1 MLQRIFKV
9 NEIDAIAKV
18 AKSKASANRV
28 AKLLGSSQLKNAISN
43 LQSALK
49 AAEAREAEKD
59 NKRRAAN
66 IKKLSAMMAKMGLSP
81 SDITG
86 KASRKKPGKKNVN
99 QSKASAKAKVG
110 AKKGTK
116 VAPKYT
122 ITSEG
127 KMHQW
132 TGRGR
137 MPLVF
142 KAFIDQG
149 GALEQCL
156 I

>member
-1 MLQRIFKV
+1 M

-18 AKSKASANRV
+18 AKSKASANRI
-28 AKLLGSSQLKNAISN
+28 AKSLSSSQLKSAISN
-43 LQSALK
+43 LQSALN
-49 AAEAREAEKD
+49 AAQSRETEKG
-59 NKRRAAN
+59 NKQRAAN

-86 KASRKKPGKKNVN
+86 AASQKTGKKNVK
-99 QSKASAKAKVG
+99 QSKAPAKPKVG
-110 AKKGTK
+110 PRKGTK
-116 VAPKYT
+116 IAPKYT

-127 KMHQW
+127 KTRQW

-142 KAFIDQG
+142 KHFIDQG
-149 GALEQCL
+149 GSLEQCL

>member
-1 MLQRIFKV
+1 MLERVFKV
-9 NEIDAIAKV
+9 NEIDIIAKV
-18 AKSKASANRV
+18 AKSKASANRI
-28 AKLLGSSQLKNAISN
+28 AKSLSSHQLKSAISN

-81 SDITG
+81 SDITS
-86 KASRKKPGKKNVN
+86 KASRKSGKKRVK
-99 QSKASAKAKVG
+99 QSKASSKPKVG
-110 AKKGTK
+110 PKKGIK
-116 VAPKYT
+116 VAPKYK

-127 KMHQW
+127 TTHQW

-142 KAFIDQG
+142 KAFVDQG

>member
-1 MLQRIFKV
+1 MLERVFKV
-9 NEIDAIAKV
+9 NEIDVIAKV

-28 AKLLGSSQLKNAISN
+28 AKSLGSSQLKNAISN

-66 IKKLSAMMAKMGLSP
+66 IKKLTAMMAKMGLSP
-81 SDITG
+81 GDIAG
-86 KASRKKPGKKNVN
+86 KASRKSGKKRVK
-99 QSKASAKAKVG
+99 QSKASAKSKVG
-110 AKKGTK
+110 PKKGTK
-116 VAPKYT
+116 VSPKYT

-127 KMHQW
+127 KTHQW

-142 KAFIDQG
+142 KAFVDHG
-149 GALEQCL
+149 GTLEQCL

>member
-1 MLQRIFKV
+1 M
-9 NEIDAIAKV
+9 NEIDVIATV

-28 AKLLGSSQLKNAISN
+28 AKSLGSSQLKNAISN

-59 NKRRAAN
+59 KKQRAAN
-66 IKKLSAMMAKMGLSP
+66 IKKLAAMMAKMGLSP
-81 SDITG
+81 SDIAS
-86 KASRKKPGKKNVN
+86 KASRKSDKKRVK
-99 QSKASAKAKVG
+99 QPKSAAKYKVG
-110 AKKGTK
+110 PKKGTK
-116 VAPKYT
+116 VSPKYT

-127 KMHQW
+127 KTHQW

-142 KAFIDQG
+142 KAFIDRG

>member
-1 MLQRIFKV
+1 M
-9 NEIDAIAKV
+9 NEIDVIAKV
-18 AKSKASANRV
+18 AKSKASANRI
-28 AKLLGSSQLKNAISN
+28 AKSLSSSQLKSAISN
-43 LQSALK
+43 LQSALG

-66 IKKLSAMMAKMGLSP
+66 IKKLTAMMAKMGLSP
-81 SDITG
+81 SDITS
-86 KASRKKPGKKNVN
+86 KASRKSGKKRVK
-99 QSKASAKAKVG
+99 QPKSAAKSKVG
-110 AKKGTK
+110 PKKGTK
-116 VAPKYT
+116 VAAKYT
-122 ITSEG
+122 ITNEG
-127 KMHQW
+127 TTHQW

>member
-1 MLQRIFKV
+1 MGIPKM
-9 NEIDAIAKV
+9 NELDAIEKI
-18 AKSKASANRV
+18 AKSKASANRI
-28 AKLLGSSQLKNAISN
+28 AKSLSSSQLKSAISN

-49 AAEAREAEKD
+49 AAQARETDKD

-81 SDITG
+81 SDIIG
-86 KASRKKPGKKNVN
+86 KTSRKPGKKRVK
-99 QSKASAKAKVG
+99 QSKASAKPKVG
-110 AKKGTK
+110 PKKGTK
-116 VAPKYT
+116 VAPKYK
-122 ITSEG
+122 IISEG
-127 KMHQW
+127 TTHQW

-142 KAFIDQG
+142 KAFVDQG

>member
-1 MLQRIFKV
+1 MFKV
-9 NEIDAIAKV
+9 NEIDAISKV

-28 AKLLGSSQLKNAISN
+28 AKALASHQIKSAISN

-66 IKKLSAMMAKMGLSP
+66 IKKLSSMMAKMGLSP

-86 KASRKKPGKKNVN
+86 KASRKPGRKNVKR
-99 QSKASAKAKVG
+99 SKTSAKSKVG
-110 AKKGTK
+110 PNKGTK

-127 KMHQW
+127 KTHQW

-137 MPLVF
+137 MPLIF
-142 KAFIDQG
+142 KAVIDQG
-149 GALEQCL
+149 GSLEQYL

>member
-1 MLQRIFKV
+1 MQQGMLKM
-9 NEIDAIAKV
+9 NDIDAIAKV
-18 AKSKASANRV
+18 AQSKATANRI
-28 AKLLGSSQLKNAISN
+28 AKSLSLRQLKSAISN
-43 LQSALK
+43 LQSALE

-66 IKKLSAMMAKMGLSP
+66 IKKLSVMMTKMGLTP

-86 KASRKKPGKKNVN
+86 RAALKPGKKRVKH
-99 QSKASAKAKVG
+99 SKIPAKSKVG
-110 AKKGTK
+110 PKKGTK

-127 KMHQW
+127 KTHQW